1 MMLFSIKIKN
11 SHFLSRLQLI
21 GKRKMEFASF
31 MTQQIDKYVI
41 PFAINSEDKIYDYQA
56 ENWIPIYKDLLNGIF
71 M

>member
-1 MMLFSIKIKN
+1 M
-11 SHFLSRLQLI
+11 I

-56 ENWIPIYKDLLNGIF
+56 ENWIPIYNNLLNGIF

>member
-21 GKRKMEFASF
+21 DKRKMEFASF